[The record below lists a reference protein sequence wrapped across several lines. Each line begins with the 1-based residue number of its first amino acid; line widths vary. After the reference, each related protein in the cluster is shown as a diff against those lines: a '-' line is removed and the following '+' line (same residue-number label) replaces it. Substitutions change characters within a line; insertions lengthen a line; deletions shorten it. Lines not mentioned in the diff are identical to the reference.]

1 MLKVRRVSLSSL
13 SQASQSKRGQSCE
26 SENAAK
32 MKALD
37 PVALA
42 FALGL
47 FALLPL
53 ILVTTTAFLKIAIVL
68 SLVRNALGVQQAP
81 PNMAIYALAL
91 LLSAYVMAPI
101 GAKIADEVASEPEA
115 TMSVKAMLTVARKGA
130 SPIREFLVLNSKPEQ
145 RSFFL
150 ATAKKLWP
158 PSLADEAKQDDLLI
172 VMPAFVVSELTAAFE
187 IGFLLFLPFVVIDL
201 VISNI
206 LMAMGMMMVSPVT
219 ISLPLKL
226 FLFVMV
232 DGWSR
237 LIHGL
242 VQTYIH

>member
-1 MLKVRRVSLSSL
+1 MRTI
-13 SQASQSKRGQSCE
+13 
-26 SENAAK
+26 
-32 MKALD
+32 D

-47 FALLPL
+47 FAMLPL
-53 ILVTTTAFLKIAIVL
+53 LLVTTTSFLKISIVL

-81 PNMAIYALAL
+81 PNMAIYALAI
-91 LLSAYVMAPI
+91 LLSAYIMAPI
-101 GAKIADEVASEPEA
+101 GHKIMQAIADEKDP
-115 TMSVKAMLTVARKGA
+115 TMSVKALLQVARK
-130 SPIREFLVLNSKPEQ
+130 SSDPIRDFLVNNSKPQQ
-145 RSFFL
+145 REFFL
-150 ATAKKLWP
+150 SSAKKLWP
-158 PSLADEAKQDDLLI
+158 AELANDSNKTDLLI
-172 VMPAFVVSELTAAFE
+172 VIPAFVVSELTAAFE
-187 IGFLLFLPFVVIDL
+187 IGFLLFLPFIVIDL
-201 VISNI
+201 VVSNI

-242 VQTYIH
+242 VGTYIH

>member
-1 MLKVRRVSLSSL
+1 
-13 SQASQSKRGQSCE
+13 
-26 SENAAK
+26 
-32 MKALD
+32 MKAID

-47 FALLPL
+47 FALVPL
-53 ILVTTTAFLKIAIVL
+53 LFVMTTSFLKIAIVL

-91 LLSAYVMAPI
+91 LLTAFVMAPV
-101 GAKIADEVASEPEA
+101 GSDIADIVSDGPEVTA
-115 TMSVKAMLTVARKGA
+115 SVKTMLNLGRRGVEPLRV
-130 SPIREFLVLNSKPEQ
+130 FLVRNSKSGQ
-145 RSFFL
+145 RQFFL
-150 ATAKKLWP
+150 NTAKKLWP
-158 PSLADEAKQDDLLI
+158 PKLSDEATERDMLI
-172 VMPAFVVSELTAAFE
+172 VIPAFMVSELTAAFE

-226 FLFVMV
+226 FLFVMI

-242 VQTYIH
+242 IQTYI

>member
-1 MLKVRRVSLSSL
+1 MRTI
-13 SQASQSKRGQSCE
+13 
-26 SENAAK
+26 
-32 MKALD
+32 D

-47 FALLPL
+47 LALMPL
-53 ILVTTTAFLKIAIVL
+53 VLIATTSFLKIAIVL

-81 PNMAIYALAL
+81 PNMAIYALAAL
-91 LLSAYVMAPI
+91 LTIYVMAPVGYKMVDI
-101 GAKIADEVASEPEA
+101 IAQEKDPTASVR
-115 TMSVKAMLTVARKGA
+115 TMLSVARQSAEPLKQ
-130 SPIREFLVLNSKPEQ
+130 FLVRNGKPEQ
-145 RSFFL
+145 RQFFYS
-150 ATAKKLWP
+150 TAKKLWP
-158 PSLADEAKQDDLLI
+158 KELLEDTTESDLLI
-172 VMPAFVVSELTAAFE
+172 ASPAFVVSELTAAFE
-187 IGFLLFLPFVVIDL
+187 IGFLLFLPFIVIDL

-242 VQTYIH
+242 TLTYL

>member
-1 MLKVRRVSLSSL
+1 
-13 SQASQSKRGQSCE
+13 
-26 SENAAK
+26 
-32 MKALD
+32 MKPLD

-47 FALLPL
+47 LALVPL
-53 ILVTTTAFLKIAIVL
+53 ILVTTTSFLKIAIVL
-68 SLVRNALGVQQAP
+68 SLIRNALGVQQAP
-81 PNMAIYALAL
+81 PNLAIYALAL
-91 LLSAYVMAPI
+91 LLTAYVMAPVGYKI
-101 GAKIADEVASEPEA
+101 SQSIADFPNAAV
-115 TMSVKAMLTVARKGA
+115 SVSSMLSVARKGA
-130 SPIREFLVLNSKPEQ
+130 EPIREFLIVNSKPEQ
-145 RSFFL
+145 RRFFL
-150 ATAKKLWP
+150 STAKKLWP
-158 PSLADEAKQDDLLI
+158 PELADEATDRDLLI
-172 VMPAFVVSELTAAFE
+172 VTPAFVVSELTAAFE

-242 VQTYIH
+242 VSTYVG

>member
-1 MLKVRRVSLSSL
+1 MRTI
-13 SQASQSKRGQSCE
+13 
-26 SENAAK
+26 
-32 MKALD
+32 D

-47 FALLPL
+47 LALLPL
-53 ILVTTTAFLKIAIVL
+53 VLVTTTSFLKIAIVM

-81 PNMAIYALAL
+81 PNMAIYALAV
-91 LLSAYVMAPI
+91 LLSMYVMAPV
-101 GAKIADEVASEPEA
+101 GYKMSEVISQEKDP
-115 TMSVKAMLTVARKGA
+115 TMSVHTMLSVAKK
-130 SPIREFLVLNSKPEQ
+130 SSVPLKEFLTRNSKPEQ
-145 RSFFL
+145 RQFFYS
-150 ATAKKLWP
+150 TAKKLWP
-158 PSLADEAKQDDLLI
+158 KEIVEDATESDLLI
-172 VMPAFVVSELTAAFE
+172 VAPAFVVSELTSAFE

-242 VQTYIH
+242 TMTYL

>member
-1 MLKVRRVSLSSL
+1 
-13 SQASQSKRGQSCE
+13 
-26 SENAAK
+26 
-32 MKALD
+32 MKAID

-47 FALLPL
+47 FALVPL
-53 ILVTTTAFLKIAIVL
+53 LFVMTTSFLKIAIVL

-91 LLSAYVMAPI
+91 LLTAYVMAPV
-101 GAKIADEVASEPEA
+101 GSDIADIVSDGPEVTA
-115 TMSVKAMLTVARKGA
+115 SVKTMLNLGRRGVEPLRV
-130 SPIREFLVLNSKPEQ
+130 FLVRNSKSGQ
-145 RSFFL
+145 RQFFL
-150 ATAKKLWP
+150 NTAKKLWP
-158 PSLADEAKQDDLLI
+158 PKLSDEATERDMLI
-172 VMPAFVVSELTAAFE
+172 VIPAFMVSELTAAFE

-206 LMAMGMMMVSPVT
+206 LMAMGMMIVSPVT

-226 FLFVMV
+226 FLFVMI

-242 VQTYIH
+242 IQTYI

>member
-1 MLKVRRVSLSSL
+1 
-13 SQASQSKRGQSCE
+13 
-26 SENAAK
+26 
-32 MKALD
+32 MKTID

-42 FALGL
+42 FALGI
-47 FALLPL
+47 FALVPL
-53 ILVTTTAFLKIAIVL
+53 ILVVASSFLKIAIVL

-91 LLSAYVMAPI
+91 LLTAYVMAPVGSEIANAI
-101 GAKIADEVASEPEA
+101 GDEPDA
-115 TMSVKAMLTVARKGA
+115 TLSVKSMLALGRKGVE
-130 SPIREFLVLNSKPEQ
+130 PVRGFLLRNSKPAQ
-145 RSFFL
+145 RQFFL

-158 PSLADEAKQDDLLI
+158 PKLSDDASEKDILI

-226 FLFVMV
+226 FLFVMI

-242 VQTYIH
+242 VQTYY

>member
-1 MLKVRRVSLSSL
+1 MRT
-13 SQASQSKRGQSCE
+13 
-26 SENAAK
+26 
-32 MKALD
+32 LD

-53 ILVTTTAFLKIAIVL
+53 ILITTTSFLKIAIVL
-68 SLVRNALGVQQAP
+68 SLIRNALGVQQAP
-81 PNMAIYALAL
+81 PNMAIYALAML
-91 LLSAYVMAPI
+91 MTAYIMAPVGHRI
-101 GAKIADEVASEPEA
+101 VENIAEVRDP
-115 TMSVKAMLTVARKGA
+115 TMSVKSLIEVARKSA
-130 SPIREFLVLNSKPEQ
+130 DPVREFLMANSTSEQ
-145 RSFFL
+145 RQFFL
-150 ATAKKLWP
+150 STAKKLWP
-158 PSLADEAKQDDLLI
+158 ATLSQEAMESDLLI
-172 VMPAFVVSELTAAFE
+172 VAPAFVVAELTAAFQ

-226 FLFVMV
+226 FLFVMI

-237 LIHGL
+237 LMHGM
-242 VQTYIH
+242 VETYVR

>member
-1 MLKVRRVSLSSL
+1 
-13 SQASQSKRGQSCE
+13 
-26 SENAAK
+26 
-32 MKALD
+32 MKPID
-37 PVALA
+37 PIALA
-42 FALGL
+42 FMLGL
-47 FALLPL
+47 LALVPI
-53 ILVTTTAFLKIAIVL
+53 ILVTCSSFLKIAVVL

-81 PNMAIYALAL
+81 PNMAIYSLAL
-91 LLSAYVMAPI
+91 LLTLYIMAPV
-101 GAKIADEVASEPEA
+101 GYEIANITREEQDITLSVKALVTVGRKASEPI
-115 TMSVKAMLTVARKGA
+115 KNFL
-130 SPIREFLVLNSKPEQ
+130 IRNSKPGQ
-145 RSFFL
+145 RQFFFN
-150 ATAKKLWP
+150 TAKKLWP
-158 PSLADEAKQDDLLI
+158 PDLVADATDTDLLI
-172 VMPAFVVSELTAAFE
+172 VMPAFVVSELTTAFE

-242 VQTYIH
+242 VQTYL

>member
-1 MLKVRRVSLSSL
+1 
-13 SQASQSKRGQSCE
+13 
-26 SENAAK
+26 
-32 MKALD
+32 MKPLD

-47 FALLPL
+47 LALVPL
-53 ILVTTTAFLKIAIVL
+53 ILVTTTSFLKIAIVL
-68 SLVRNALGVQQAP
+68 SLIRNALGVQQAP
-81 PNMAIYALAL
+81 PNLAIYALAL
-91 LLSAYVMAPI
+91 LLTAYVMAPV
-101 GAKIADEVASEPEA
+101 GYKISQSISDFPNAAV
-115 TMSVKAMLTVARKGA
+115 SVSSMLSVARKGA
-130 SPIREFLVLNSKPEQ
+130 EPIREFLIVNSKPEQ
-145 RSFFL
+145 RRFFL
-150 ATAKKLWP
+150 STAKKLWP
-158 PSLADEAKQDDLLI
+158 PELADEATDRDLLI
-172 VMPAFVVSELTAAFE
+172 VTPAFVVSELTAAFE

-242 VQTYIH
+242 VSTYVG

>member
-1 MLKVRRVSLSSL
+1 MRTI
-13 SQASQSKRGQSCE
+13 
-26 SENAAK
+26 
-32 MKALD
+32 D

-53 ILVTTTAFLKIAIVL
+53 LMVTMTCFLKISIVL
-68 SLVRNALGVQQAP
+68 ALVRNALGVQQAP
-81 PNMAIYALAL
+81 PNMAIYALAI
-91 LLSAYVMAPI
+91 LLSAYVMAPV
-101 GAKIADEVASEPEA
+101 GHKIMEA
-115 TMSVKAMLTVARKGA
+115 VSDVKDPTLSVKVLIQVARKSGE
-130 SPIREFLVLNSKPEQ
+130 PIREFLLANSKPHQ
-145 RSFFL
+145 REFFL
-150 ATAKKLWP
+150 STAKKLWP
-158 PSLADEAKQDDLLI
+158 PELSKEAEGSDLLI
-172 VMPAFVVSELTAAFE
+172 VTPAFVVSELTAAFE

-242 VQTYIH
+242 IDTYLH

>member
-1 MLKVRRVSLSSL
+1 
-13 SQASQSKRGQSCE
+13 
-26 SENAAK
+26 
-32 MKALD
+32 MKAID

-47 FALLPL
+47 FALVPL
-53 ILVTTTAFLKIAIVL
+53 LFVMTTSFLKIAIVL

-91 LLSAYVMAPI
+91 LLTAYVMAPV
-101 GAKIADEVASEPEA
+101 GSDIADIVSDGPEVTA
-115 TMSVKAMLTVARKGA
+115 SVKTMLNLGRRGVEPLRV
-130 SPIREFLVLNSKPEQ
+130 FLVRNSKSGQ
-145 RSFFL
+145 RQFFL
-150 ATAKKLWP
+150 NTAKKLWP
-158 PSLADEAKQDDLLI
+158 PKLSDEATERDMLI
-172 VMPAFVVSELTAAFE
+172 VIPAFMVSELTAAFE

-226 FLFVMV
+226 FLFVMI

-242 VQTYIH
+242 IQTYI

>member
-1 MLKVRRVSLSSL
+1 
-13 SQASQSKRGQSCE
+13 
-26 SENAAK
+26 
-32 MKALD
+32 MKPLD

-47 FALLPL
+47 LALVPL
-53 ILVTTTAFLKIAIVL
+53 ILVTTTSFLKIAIVL
-68 SLVRNALGVQQAP
+68 SLIRNALGVQQAP
-81 PNMAIYALAL
+81 PNLAIYALAL
-91 LLSAYVMAPI
+91 LLTAYVMAPVGYKI
-101 GAKIADEVASEPEA
+101 SESIADLPNAAV
-115 TMSVKAMLTVARKGA
+115 SVSSMLAAARKGA
-130 SPIREFLVLNSKPEQ
+130 EPIREFLIVNSKPEQ
-145 RSFFL
+145 RRFFL
-150 ATAKKLWP
+150 STAKKLWP
-158 PSLADEAKQDDLLI
+158 PELADEATDRDLLI
-172 VMPAFVVSELTAAFE
+172 VTPAFVVSELTAAFE

-242 VQTYIH
+242 VTTYVR